1 MRFGF
6 PKVRK
11 HRLLLIAGLVWLLA
25 GVNILLI
32 GAPAFM
38 GSWHGN
44 LLFAVLSVGVFSIFM
59 GLIFMPLVRK
69 HNARIL
75 GLAQERVPVHLFFD
89 GRSYM
94 IMAFMMGGGIL
105 LRNSGIAAPIFIGVM
120 YVGIGAALAGA
131 GVLFLRRYV
140 LAQNA
145 AQIE

>member
-32 GAPAFM
+32 GVPAFRV
-38 GSWHGN
+38 SWNGN
-44 LLFAVLSVGVFSIFM
+44 LLFAALSLCVFSIFM

-69 HNARIL
+69 HNVRIL
-75 GLAQERVPVHLFFD
+75 GLAQEQVPVYLFFD

-94 IMAFMMGGGIL
+94 IMALMMGGGIW

-120 YVGIGAALAGA
+120 YMGIGAALAGA
-131 GVLFLRRYV
+131 GVLFLRRYA
-140 LAQNA
+140 LAQNT
-145 AQIE
+145 AQTK